1 MKNLIKKILK
11 KAKYSIVA
19 NTTLE
24 FSKYDLISTLRN
36 NFNSVTEFE
45 RDILTRLIF
54 NMTADFNE
62 NKNSMSQLG
71 QDYLAQA
78 AMGNSS
84 SGFFV
89 EIGGGDPIIASNSY
103 LLTESFKWS
112 GIIVE
117 PNPELIKKTL
127 EIRCQNEGVS
137 VYPFALSKNNG
148 FEIFLPS
155 GMLGTFERYIDGDFH
170 SNQRNKLKKSRGVI
184 QVETKTPATF
194 IKDCGILNIDF
205 MSIDTE
211 GSEWEIIANW
221 PFDAIKPKVICI
233 EVNNRGFELDLLNF
247 LEGKK
252 YVNVLRRISKYDLWF
267 VLDPDSK

>member
-1 MKNLIKKILK
+1 MKHQIKKILK
-11 KAKYSIVA
+11 KSKYSIVA

-24 FSKYDLISTLRN
+24 FLKYDLISTARN
-36 NFNSVTEFE
+36 NFNSMSEFE
-45 RDILTRLIF
+45 KDILKKLIF
-54 NMTADFNE
+54 HMTTDCKE
-62 NKNSMSQLG
+62 TKNSRSQLG

-78 AMGNSS
+78 ALGNTS

-103 LLTESFKWS
+103 LLQKSFKWR

-117 PNPELIKKTL
+117 PNPELIKQTL
-127 EIRCQNEGVS
+127 EVRCQNNEVS

-148 FEIFLPS
+148 FENFLPS

-170 SNQRNKLKKSRGVI
+170 SDQRNRLKKSKGVI
-184 QVETKTPATF
+184 RVETKTPATF
-194 IKDCGILNIDF
+194 VKECNIFNIDF
-205 MSIDTE
+205 MSIDSE

-221 PFDAIKPKVICI
+221 PFDVIKPKVICI
-233 EVNNRGFELDLLNF
+233 EVNNRGFELDILNLLK
-247 LEGKK
+247 GKK

-267 VLDPDSK
+267 VLDPGSE

>member
-1 MKNLIKKILK
+1 
-11 KAKYSIVA
+11 VA

-24 FSKYDLISTLRN
+24 FLKYDLISTLRN
-36 NFNSVTEFE
+36 NFIGVTQLEK
-45 RDILTRLIF
+45 DILTKLIF
-54 NMTADFNE
+54 NMTTDLKKIA
-62 NKNSMSQLG
+62 NSRSQLG

-78 AMGNSS
+78 SIGNTS

-103 LLTESFKWS
+103 LLQKSFKWR

-127 EIRCQNEGVS
+127 EIRCQNEEVS

-148 FEIFLPS
+148 YENFLPS

-170 SNQRNKLKKSRGVI
+170 SEQRNKLKKSKGVI

-194 IKDCGILNIDF
+194 IKDCDISIIDF

-211 GSEWEIIANW
+211 GSEWEIIVNW
-221 PFDAIKPKVICI
+221 PFDVIQPKVICI
-233 EVNNRGFELDLLNF
+233 EVNDRGSELDILNF